1 MRPRLFVTICVT
13 VLVPTTANAQS
24 AVEAARSHVAG
35 HRVEMVE
42 ELREFLTIPNVASDV
57 ANIQRNAAK
66 LAAMMRARGVT
77 TRVIETGGAPIVY
90 GEIGDPTLPTIL
102 FYSHYDGQPADAV
115 QWAQALEP
123 GSPVGTAR

>member
-13 VLVPTTANAQS
+13 VLVPTTASAQS

-57 ANIQRNAAK
+57 ANIERNAAM

-102 FYSHYDGQPADAV
+102 FYSHYD
-115 QWAQALEP
+115 
-123 GSPVGTAR
+123 